1 MMKEVE
7 MNVDYCERCD
17 RPMRAEPGC
26 LACDSDFD
34 GPLTSRRKKGL
45 PVLPDLDAEIEPER
59 DGDGT

>member
-1 MMKEVE
+1 